1 MMRPP
6 SGLVTE
12 EPTATPAPP
21 GEAAA
26 SAFAQHF
33 HTVNIWGNEGF
44 VSLAG
49 SVHGGQHLT
58 SGDGGGPEV
67 YAQAGVVER
76 REGDI
81 AAEQTMLAMNGF
93 VEPPWFPTA
102 VDKLCGR
109 LLFLVG
115 VPGSGRRTAALN
127 LLRRRTGSFALRAV
141 DSDADLTTWKP
152 GTSGARGYL
161 VDGLLETRTMALDTI
176 ALDTLRAELHRAD
189 AYMVVVIAHTP
200 KVLAHLGDALDAE
213 PVRATPPPAR
223 DVLEAK
229 LATAFP
235 NPEGRRSALA
245 ALPVGLL
252 DDILL
257 PHLGPAQVVEIATEI
272 IQVAS
277 GGAKAEDIREHLS
290 FHATERAPQLVG
302 SLRGNAD
309 DLALLLATCVFE
321 HLDHAVVEDEAR
333 RLLRVADG
341 RLDATSPGAAEPR
354 DGPADNPGF
363 AFLRS
368 RKERLTAIE
377 AHRAAPEVRTASTH
391 SYLAEP
397 VAFTRHLQGRAVL
410 EYVWREHRD
419 AGDLLLEWLQQVPAG
434 QGRADRAGFIL
445 GQLAQWSSGHQ
456 ALQPIED
463 LAVSTRPGDWRM
475 AARALGAAST
485 HPVLG
490 SMIKVRLRDWSRGA
504 SESRRCVVALTCA
517 TEFGLARPELALR
530 LLHVI
535 VTGREDGSAAVDS
548 AVRRALLS
556 LFAEDANRPIVIE
569 ALLRWSRSPG
579 APRRTACAAVAQL
592 VRAAATVREP
602 GEWWSDHLVAGST
615 GADCPDEQAPGLAL
629 IRTALMEQTSF
640 EATRAAVLQWQ
651 QRSLTAP
658 HRARAVEHLTDALA
672 HHLRG
677 GVFRLFTD
685 LERAYPAPGSHRAA
699 QALADWRK
707 AP

>member
-1 MMRPP
+1 MTRPP

-12 EPTATPAPP
+12 EPTATPAPL
-21 GEAAA
+21 GETAA
-26 SAFAQHF
+26 SAFAHF

-58 SGDGGGPEV
+58 SGEGIGPGA
-67 YAQAGVVER
+67 YAQAGAVER

-81 AAEQTMLAMNGF
+81 SAEQTVLAMNGF
-93 VEPPWFPTA
+93 VEPRWFAAA
-102 VDKLCGR
+102 VDTLSGR

-115 VPGSGRRTAALN
+115 APGSGRRTAALN

-152 GTSGARGYL
+152 GTGGARGYL

-189 AYMVVVIAHTP
+189 AYMVVVTAYTP
-200 KVLAHLGDALDAE
+200 QVIAHLGDALDAE

-229 LATAFP
+229 LAVALP
-235 NPEGRRSALA
+235 DPEGRRSTLA
-245 ALPVGLL
+245 ALPSGLL
-252 DDILL
+252 DEILQ
-257 PHLGPAQVVEIATEI
+257 PHLGPTQVVEIATEI

-277 GGAKAEDIREHLS
+277 GGAKAEDIPEHLS
-290 FHATERAPQLVG
+290 FHAAERAPQLVG
-302 SLRGNAD
+302 ALRANAD

-321 HLDHAVVEDEAR
+321 HFDHAVVEDEAR

-363 AFLRS
+363 AFRRS
-368 RKERLTAIE
+368 RKERLTTIG
-377 AHRAAPEVRTASTH
+377 AHRASPEVCTASTY
-391 SYLAEP
+391 SYLSEP

-419 AGDLLLEWLQQVPAG
+419 AGDLLMEWLQQAPAG

-463 LAVSTRPGDWRM
+463 LAASARPGDWRM
-475 AARALGAAST
+475 AARALGAASA
-485 HPVLG
+485 HPVLA

-530 LLHVI
+530 LLPVL
-535 VTGREDGSAAVDS
+535 VTGREDGPGPVES

-556 LFAEDANRPIVIE
+556 LFAEAANRPMVID
-569 ALLRWSRSPG
+569 ALLKWSRSPG
-579 APRRTACAAVAQL
+579 ALRRTACAAVAQL
-592 VRAAATVREP
+592 VRTAATVREP
-602 GEWWSDHLVAGST
+602 GEWWSDHLLAGSA
-615 GADCPDEQAPGLAL
+615 GADCPHEQAPGLAL
-629 IRTALMEQTSF
+629 IRAALMEQTSF

-651 QRSLTAP
+651 QRSLTGS